1 MKTLFLRWGPAAKA
15 TLLLATYSGVASAQ
29 GLVAEAT
36 VPLDGELLGF
46 APGDVDGDGDRDL
59 VVLTRPEE
67 GRDRLR
73 IFLRKGPAAFDVP
86 GAQTIEL
93 PGDVIGFDVGE
104 LGPGAGAEI
113 LLLSGRGAFALDP
126 SAPPES
132 QFAKLLDIDLL
143 WLAPSPDQVLHL
155 PRSLVDLNGDGLD
168 DLVLP
173 EPGRFRVAFQ
183 RRTEEGV
190 RFDAIQALPVPG
202 QARRLTDR
210 VRDATLSLEAGVTSG
225 LGAGVQLAEEPLLR
239 ISHELP
245 APFLLDFDGD
255 RRLDLVAQTDASL
268 LVWRQRADS
277 LAPAQSVGSPVPF
290 DEQRSLDVSY
300 ASMLADLNGDG
311 ASDWILTAGD
321 QRSKD
326 TRTQVLIHLQ
336 KTGEAASKGPF
347 SDQPDGV
354 LVLDGFLF
362 ERELLDFDGD
372 GDLDLV
378 LGAVRPDLLSQLTS
392 DSKRIELELYVYR
405 NDQGTFARRPVLVE
419 RVAMD
424 TGAAKGLVRLV
435 PDATGDNVTELLVR
449 DAAGSMKL
457 VGYRPGKDLFEPY
470 PRPLWTR
477 SLEDSAEVFVR
488 RGAFGERDL
497 VALRERSRLVELCW

>member
-1 MKTLFLRWGPAAKA
+1 MSKRTALTGFGALAA
-15 TLLLATYSGVASAQ
+15 LLLGAMPSQAQ
-29 GLVAEAT
+29 ELVAEAA

-46 APGDVDGDGDRDL
+46 APGDLDGDGARDL
-59 VVLTRPEE
+59 VVLTRPDE

-73 IFLRKGPAAFDVP
+73 IFLRSGPAAYDVA

-93 PGDVIGFDVGE
+93 PSDVVGFDVGE
-104 LGPGAGAEI
+104 LGPAAGAEI
-113 LLLSGRGAFALDP
+113 LLLSGRGAFVLDP

-143 WLAPSPDQVLHL
+143 WLAPSPGQVLHL
-155 PRSLVDLNGDGLD
+155 PRALVDLNGDGLD

-183 RRTEEGV
+183 RRTEEGA
-190 RFDAIQALPVPG
+190 RFDTVQTLPVPG
-202 QARRLTDR
+202 QNRRLTDR
-210 VRDATLSLEAGVTSG
+210 VRDATLSLEVGVTSG
-225 LGAGVQLAEEPLLR
+225 LGVGVELAEGPLLR

-255 RRLDLVAQTDASL
+255 RRLDLVAQTDAAL
-268 LVWRQRADS
+268 MVWRQRADH
-277 LAPAQSVGSPVPF
+277 LAPAQAMTSPVPF

-300 ASMLADLNGDG
+300 ASLMADLNGDG
-311 ASDWILTAGD
+311 FSDWILTAGD

-336 KTGEAASKGPF
+336 KTGADASKGAF

-362 ERELLDFDGD
+362 ERELIDLDGD

-378 LGAVRPDLLSQLTS
+378 LGAVRPDLLAQLTS
-392 DSKRIELELYVYR
+392 DSERIELELYVYR
-405 NDQGTFARRPVLVE
+405 NDQGKFARRPVLVQ
-419 RVAMD
+419 RIAME
-424 TGAAKGLVRLV
+424 TGAAEGLVRLV
-435 PDATGDNVTELLVR
+435 PDATGDGVAELLIR

-457 VGYRPGKDLFEPY
+457 IGFRPGQEQYEPY

-477 SLEDSAEVFVR
+477 SLEDSAEVSVQ
-488 RGAFGERDL
+488 RGSFGERDL
-497 VALRERSRLVELCW
+497 VVLRERSRLVELCW